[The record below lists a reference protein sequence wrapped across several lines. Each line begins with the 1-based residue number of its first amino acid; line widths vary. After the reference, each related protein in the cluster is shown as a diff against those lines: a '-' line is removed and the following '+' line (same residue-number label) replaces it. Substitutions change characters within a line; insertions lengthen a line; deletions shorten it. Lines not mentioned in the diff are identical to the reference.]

1 VSERRSYDY
10 VIVGAGS
17 AGCVLAGRLSEDADV
32 RVALLEAGGVDRQPE
47 IHMPIAFP
55 ALFKSSLDW
64 DLLGEPEPGLG
75 NRRLY
80 LPRGRML
87 GGCSSINAMIYV
99 RGNRADYDGWA
110 AAGCE
115 GWGYEDVLP
124 YFKRSEDNERG
135 EDQYHGAGG
144 PMRVSES
151 RSMQPLVDTM
161 LEAAR
166 EAGHEHNPDFNGARQ
181 EGVGRFQVTQ
191 RDGLRCSTADAFLHP
206 AADRQNLDVITNAMA
221 LRIVFEDER
230 AVGVEIARGDDIEE
244 IRAEREVIVAA
255 GAYHSPA
262 LLMLSG
268 IGPED
273 QLAPLGIEMRS
284 SLPVGH
290 GLQDHCMAQVNY
302 LTDEPSL
309 FMAITPEN
317 LELLEAEGRGPL
329 TSNIPEAAGFFRTR
343 PGLEAPDIEFH
354 FAPSMF
360 FDEGLTAPSD
370 HGYCFGPVVI
380 HPSSRGRVMLRSP
393 LPDSKP
399 RVLCNFLTTE
409 EDRETMLAGMRMALE
424 IARQPALRAVE
435 RAPFS
440 VPDSDSDEDLMAFIR
455 RVGQSVYHPTST
467 CAMGSVVDSQLRV
480 YGFEGLRVV
489 DASVMPEITRANT
502 NAAVIMIAER
512 GADLIKASS
521 GSEAAAGVA

>member
-1 VSERRSYDY
+1 MSEGYDY
-10 VIVGAGS
+10 LIVGAGS
-17 AGCVLAGRLSEDADV
+17 AGCVLAARLSEDADV
-32 RVALLEAGGVDRQPE
+32 RVALLEAGAEDRQPE
-47 IHMPIAFP
+47 IHIPAAFP
-55 ALFKSSLDW
+55 VLFKSGLDW

-75 NRRLY
+75 GRRLY

-87 GGCSSINAMIYV
+87 GGCSSINAMIYI
-99 RGNRADYDGWA
+99 RGNRADYDAWA

-115 GWGYEDVLP
+115 GWSYDEILP

-135 EDQYHGAGG
+135 EDAYHGVGG
-144 PMRVSES
+144 PLRVADS
-151 RSMQPLVDTM
+151 RAMTPLTDTM

-166 EAGHEHNPDFNGARQ
+166 QAGHEHNPDFNGPRQ
-181 EGVGRFQVTQ
+181 EGVGRFQLTQ
-191 RDGLRCSTADAFLHP
+191 RDGLRCSTADAFLRP
-206 AADRQNLDVITNAMA
+206 CAERPNLEVITGAMVT
-221 LRIVFEDER
+221 RILFEGER
-230 AVGVEIARGDDIEE
+230 AVGVELARGHGVEQL
-244 IRAEREVIVAA
+244 RAEREVILSA
-255 GAYHSPA
+255 GTYQSPV

-273 QLAPLGIEMRS
+273 QLTPLGIEVRAP
-284 SLPVGH
+284 LPVGH
-290 GLQDHCMAQVNY
+290 GLQDHCMAQINY

-309 FMAITPEN
+309 FGAATPEN
-317 LELLEAEGRGPL
+317 AALLESEGRGPL

-343 PGLEAPDIEFH
+343 PGLPAPDVEFH

-380 HPSSRGRVMLRSP
+380 HPTSRGRVMLRSP

-409 EDRETMLAGMRMALE
+409 DDRQSMVAGMRLALE
-424 IARQPALRAVE
+424 IAQQAPLRAVE

-440 VPDSDSDEDLMAFIR
+440 VPESDSEEDLLAFAR
-455 RVGQSVYHPTST
+455 RVGQTVYHPTST
-467 CAMGSVVDSQLRV
+467 CAMGSVVDSELRV

-489 DASVMPEITRANT
+489 DASVMPRITRGNT
-502 NAAVIMIAER
+502 NAPVIMIAER
-512 GADLIKASS
+512 AANLITATSS
-521 GSEAAAGVA
+521 VPDAAGTA